1 MENIQI
7 FTYSLIQ
14 GITEF
19 LPVSSS
25 AHLYLIQNLYKWTD
39 NALLFALGAHLGTF
53 LSLIFFNRKLFIS
66 SKKNDLFIFAII
78 SSLPVIFIGGLI
90 GLYGFD
96 SFKSNLFIIAIA
108 CILGG
113 VLLDFSDNFEKQNK
127 NINIIQLRDS
137 IIIGIFQILA
147 LIPGMSRSG
156 SVITA
161 MRFIGINRKLSI
173 EFSLLTG
180 IPVLFTACCFGIY
193 KAIEVN
199 YSDLLKL
206 FIIVLISFFTATLTI
221 HVFFKWIKK
230 FSFRIFSIYRILL
243 GIFILVYI
251 A

>member
-25 AHLYLIQNLYKWTD
+25 AHLYLLQNIFKWTD

-53 LSLIFFNRKLFIS
+53 LALVFFNRKLFITF
-66 SKKNDLFIFAII
+66 KKNNLLIFALI
-78 SSLPVIFIGGLI
+78 SSFPVIFLGGLI

-113 VLLDFSDNFEKQNK
+113 ILLDFSDNFNKQNK
-127 NINIIQLRDS
+127 NNNTIQLSDTV
-137 IIIGIFQILA
+137 IIGIFQILA

-161 MRFIGINRKLSI
+161 MRFIGINRRLSL
-173 EFSLLTG
+173 EFSLLSG
-180 IPVLFTACCFGIY
+180 LPVLFAACCFGVY
-193 KAIEVN
+193 KAIDIN

-206 FIIVLISFFTATLTI
+206 FIIVLISFLTANLTI
-221 HVFFKWIKK
+221 HFFFRWIKK
-230 FSFRIFSIYRILL
+230 FSFRIFSVYRVLL
-243 GIFILVYI
+243 GIFILIYI
-251 A
+251 L

>member
-7 FTYSLIQ
+7 FTYSIIQ

-25 AHLYLIQNLYKWTD
+25 AHLYLIQYIYKWTD

-53 LSLIFFNRKLFIS
+53 LALIFFNRKLFLAF
-66 SKKNDLFIFAII
+66 KKNDVLIFAII
-78 SSLPVIFIGGLI
+78 SSLPVIFLGGLI

-96 SFKSNLFIIAIA
+96 TYKSNLFIIAIA

-113 VLLDFSDNFEKQNK
+113 VILDFSDNFNKQNK
-127 NINIIQLRDS
+127 NNNTIQLRDS

-156 SVITA
+156 SVISA

-180 IPVLFTACCFGIY
+180 IPVLFAACCFGIY
-193 KAIEVN
+193 KAIDIN
-199 YSDLLKL
+199 YLDLSKL
-206 FIIVLISFFTATLTI
+206 LIIVLISFVTATLTI
-221 HVFFKWIKK
+221 HFFFKWIKK

-243 GIFILVYI
+243 GIFILIYI
-251 A
+251 T

>member
-19 LPVSSS
+19 LPISSS
-25 AHLYLIQNLYKWTD
+25 AHLYLIQNIYKWTD
-39 NALLFALGAHLGTF
+39 DALLLALGAHLGTF
-53 LSLIFFNRKLFIS
+53 LALIFFNRKLFIAF
-66 SKKNDLFIFAII
+66 KKNDILLFAII
-78 SSLPVIFIGGLI
+78 ASLPVIFLGGLI
-90 GLYGFD
+90 GLNGFD

-113 VLLDFSDNFEKQNK
+113 VLLDFSDNYNNQNK
-127 NINIIQLRDS
+127 NNNKIQLRES

-180 IPVLFTACCFGIY
+180 IPVLFAACCFGIY
-193 KAIEVN
+193 KAIDID
-199 YSDLLKL
+199 YSNLLKL
-206 FIIVLISFFTATLTI
+206 LIIIIISFVTATLTI
-221 HVFFKWIKK
+221 HFFFRWIKK

-243 GIFILVYI
+243 GIFILIYI

>member
-19 LPVSSS
+19 LPISSS
-25 AHLYLIQNLYKWTD
+25 AHLYLIQNIFKWTD
-39 NALLFALGAHLGTF
+39 NALIFALGAHLGTF
-53 LSLIFFNRKLFIS
+53 LALVFFNRKLFITF
-66 SKKNDLFIFAII
+66 KKNDRLIFALI
-78 SSLPVIFIGGLI
+78 SSLPVIFLGGLM
-90 GLYGFD
+90 GLYGFYN
-96 SFKSNLFIIAIA
+96 FKSNLFIIAIA
-108 CILGG
+108 CMLGG
-113 VLLDFSDNFEKQNK
+113 VLLDFSDNLNKKNK
-127 NINIIQLRDS
+127 NNNTIKLRDS

-193 KAIEVN
+193 KVVDIN
-199 YSDLLKL
+199 YLDLSKL
-206 FIIVLISFFTATLTI
+206 FTIVLISFITATLTI
-221 HVFFKWIKK
+221 HFFFKWIKK
-230 FSFRIFSIYRILL
+230 FSFRIFSIYRVLL
-243 GIFILVYI
+243 GIFILIYI
-251 A
+251 T

>member
-25 AHLYLIQNLYKWTD
+25 AHLYLIQDIYKWTD

-53 LSLIFFNRKLFIS
+53 LALIFFNRKLLIMFR
-66 SKKNDLFIFAII
+66 KNNLLLFAII
-78 SSLPVIFIGGLI
+78 SSFPVILLGGLI

-113 VLLDFSDNFEKQNK
+113 VLLDFSDSFNKQNK
-127 NINIIQLRDS
+127 NNNTIQLRDS
-137 IIIGIFQILA
+137 IIVGVFQILA

-161 MRFIGINRKLSI
+161 MRLIGINRKLSI

-180 IPVLFTACCFGIY
+180 IPVLFAACSFGLY
-193 KAIEVN
+193 KAIDIN
-199 YSDLLKL
+199 YSDLLRL
-206 FIIVLISFFTATLTI
+206 FIIVLISFISATLTI
-221 HVFFKWIKK
+221 HFLFKWIEK
-230 FSFRIFSIYRILL
+230 FSLRIFSVYRVLL
-243 GIFILVYI
+243 GIFILLYI
-251 A
+251 S